1 MSEKQ
6 ITDVWIEGQ
15 VDENSISL
23 TLLSESNG
31 AKVEEIKSL
40 TLDELTDL
48 SGEIFSMNLS
58 DETREAI
65 QSTTE
70 NGYVAEDE
78 FAAEF
83 VAPDTENTVEND
95 ESDISNTGDYTLP
108 AIGDTAYDTEG
119 PDWGESTRMRVTDV
133 FPNTLAEDF
142 NINDDS
148 IYEKTVYSV
157 NNCEPDEPVIMAC
170 YEEGSGE
177 PYAFPVTRLEF

>member
-1 MSEKQ
+1 MSETNL
-6 ITDVWIEGQ
+6 TDVWIEGQ

-23 TLLSESNG
+23 TLLSESQNG
-31 AKVEEIKSL
+31 AKVEEIKSF

-70 NGYVAEDE
+70 NDIMAEDE

-83 VAPDTENTVEND
+83 VAPDTERDT
-95 ESDISNTGDYTLP
+95 SNTGDYTLP
-108 AIGDTAYDTEG
+108 STGDIVHDTEG
-119 PDWGESTRMRVTDV
+119 PDWGESTRMEVTDV
-133 FPNTLAEDF
+133 LWNTRAKEF

-157 NNCEPDEPVIMAC
+157 NNCEPDEPVIMAR
-170 YEEGSGE
+170 YVEGSGDE
-177 PYAFPVTRLEF
+177 YAFPVTRLEF

>member
-31 AKVEEIKSL
+31 AKVEEIKSF

-83 VAPDTENTVEND
+83 VAPDT
-95 ESDISNTGDYTLP
+95 
-108 AIGDTAYDTEG
+108 
-119 PDWGESTRMRVTDV
+119 
-133 FPNTLAEDF
+133 
-142 NINDDS
+142 
-148 IYEKTVYSV
+148 
-157 NNCEPDEPVIMAC
+157 
-170 YEEGSGE
+170 
-177 PYAFPVTRLEF
+177 

>member
-1 MSEKQ
+1 MSETNL
-6 ITDVWIEGQ
+6 TDVWIEGQ

-23 TLLSESNG
+23 TLLSESQNG
-31 AKVEEIKSL
+31 AKVEQIQSF

-70 NGYVAEDE
+70 TNMIEMAD
-78 FAAEF
+78 
-83 VAPDTENTVEND
+83 NTVENNERD
-95 ESDISNTGDYTLP
+95 TSNTGDYNMPST
-108 AIGDTAYDTEG
+108 GDIVHDTEG
-119 PDWGESTRMRVTDV
+119 PDWGESTRMEVTDV
-133 FPNTLAEDF
+133 LWNTPAKEF

-157 NNCEPDEPVIMAC
+157 NNCEPDEPVIMAR
-170 YEEGSGE
+170 YVEGSGDE
-177 PYAFPVTRLEF
+177 YAFPVSRLEF

>member
-31 AKVEEIKSL
+31 AKVEEIKSF

-58 DETREAI
+58 DETREVI

-70 NGYVAEDE
+70 TNMIEIS
-78 FAAEF
+78 
-83 VAPDTENTVEND
+83 ENTVEND
-95 ESDISNTGDYTLP
+95 ERDTSNTGDYTLP

-119 PDWGESTRMRVTDV
+119 PDWGESTRMEVTDV
-133 FPNTLAEDF
+133 LWNTPAKEF

-157 NNCEPDEPVIMAC
+157 NNCEPDEPVIMAR
-170 YEEGSGE
+170 YVEGSGDE
-177 PYAFPVTRLEF
+177 YAFPVSRLEF